1 VTIPPGAHVVD
12 RTTITAP
19 LRTDGA
25 GALPPVAGEA
35 YALGAAAGESPVWL
49 AGPGIVASV
58 DVGGG
63 TVHFLHPDD
72 ATDEVVKLPHAAS
85 ACASLTDDTLL
96 LAVGRR
102 FDVMDLSTGVVS
114 AADFPG
120 EPPLDADLND
130 CIVDRRGR
138 IWVGARPS
146 RDAGDDG
153 VLLVWE
159 RGAAP
164 AVIVD
169 GLRGPNG
176 LALNAA
182 GDRLY
187 LADSR
192 LRTIFVHAID
202 QELGTLGPGS
212 VFADWSVAE
221 GRPDGMAIDADDHL
235 WVAAWDGRE
244 VRRYA
249 PDGRLDRAV
258 AIPAA
263 RPSSCAFGG
272 PRLDRLLVTSARPEI
287 DDPDDQ
293 GGSLFALEVGVAG
306 LAVEPWLR

>member
-1 VTIPPGAHVVD
+1 LTGSPRLRVVE
-12 RTTITAP
+12 RTAITAP
-19 LRTDGA
+19 VRTDGDA
-25 GALPPVAGEA
+25 IPSVSGEI

-49 AGPGIVASV
+49 ASPGVVASV

-63 TVHFLHPDD
+63 TVHLLHL
-72 ATDEVVKLPHAAS
+72 DEAADQVVRLPSAAS
-85 ACASLTDDTLL
+85 ACAALTEDTLL
-96 LAVGRR
+96 LAAGRQ
-102 FDVMDLSTGVVS
+102 FDLIDLSTGIVS

-120 EPPLDADLND
+120 EPPLHADLND
-130 CIVDRRGR
+130 FIIDRRGR
-138 IWVGARPS
+138 IWAGARPP
-146 RDAGDDG
+146 RDTGDDG
-153 VLLVWE
+153 VLMVWE
-159 RGAAP
+159 PHAAP
-164 AVIVD
+164 AVMVD

-192 LRTIFVHAID
+192 LRTIFVHALD
-202 QELGTLGPGS
+202 QELGTLGSGA
-212 VFADWSVAE
+212 VFAAWCVAE
-221 GRPDGMAIDADDHL
+221 GRPDGLAIDADDHL
-235 WVAAWDGRE
+235 WVAAWDAHE

-293 GGSLFALEVGVAG
+293 GGSLFVLEVGVTG
-306 LAVEPWLR
+306 LAVAPWLW